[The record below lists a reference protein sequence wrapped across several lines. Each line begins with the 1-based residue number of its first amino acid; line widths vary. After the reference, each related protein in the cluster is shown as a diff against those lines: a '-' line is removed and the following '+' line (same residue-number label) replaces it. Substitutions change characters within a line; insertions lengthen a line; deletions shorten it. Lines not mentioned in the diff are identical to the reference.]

1 MRDVESIRVIAAH
14 ARPFVGARRS
24 GDCIGALYQLI
35 GLNFLL
41 SNFASSPIIRRDASV
56 LFFWGGGRRNK
67 RGANWDE
74 NAHNGVN

>member
-41 SNFASSPIIRRDASV
+41 SNFASSPIIRRDSSG
-56 LFFWGGGRRNK
+56 LFFGGGQ
-67 RGANWDE
+67 AQ
-74 NAHNGVN
+74 